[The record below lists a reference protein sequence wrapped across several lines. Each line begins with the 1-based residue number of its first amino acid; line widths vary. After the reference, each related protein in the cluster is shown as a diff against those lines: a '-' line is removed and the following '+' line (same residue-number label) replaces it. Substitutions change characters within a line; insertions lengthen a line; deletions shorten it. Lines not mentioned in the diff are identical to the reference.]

1 MEPLT
6 ISEHRPWLLQQFLS
20 GPEYSS
26 YTIVHD
32 GRLVAHC
39 DNLAEAS
46 CLNYAHVGSAQAR
59 YAHWLVTLA
68 QRPCVM
74 LVRNNPGDM
83 LSCNHGV
90 PCCFRSC
97 GGSRMPA
104 RTRFGPGKSVSTSWR
119 AAMATTA
126 CTA

>member
-39 DNLAEAS
+39 DNLAEAF
-46 CLNYAHVGSAQAR
+46 CLNYAHVGSPQAR
-59 YAHWLVTLA
+59 FAQLMADLA
-68 QRPCVM
+68 QRP
-74 LVRNNPGDM
+74 P
-83 LSCNHGV
+83 SCSSSYFAAV
-90 PCCFRSC
+90 QTCW
-97 GGSRMPA
+97 
-104 RTRFGPGKSVSTSWR
+104 KS
-119 AAMATTA
+119 
-126 CTA
+126 